1 MPTPSY
7 PDPRLPA
14 GTHSR
19 CSCWG
24 RQHPAGE
31 SAVVAGRWLTDS
43 VLLVGPPGIRLL
55 ALVKMPW
62 PIQTIAFQPPL
73 AAVLFQ
79 TPLADDLRTP
89 LHHGAPAPLHH
100 GAPPCSLPPLTG
112 PLAWGRFGPYP
123 AWGCF
128 GPYPAYAAA
137 ETPRPHGGFQVRCKE
152 PCCKE
157 PCCKEPRCNGLLQ
170 RAVATLSLPPPV
182 SVTPFPSPR
191 PSPVFYVAG

>member
-19 CSCWG
+19 CSRWG

-31 SAVVAGRWLTDS
+31 SAVVAGRWLADS

-55 ALVKMPW
+55 ALLKMPW
-62 PIQTIAFQPPL
+62 PIQTRAFQPPL

-79 TPLADDLRTP
+79 TPLTDDLRTP
-89 LHHGAPAPLHH
+89 LHHEAPA
-100 GAPPCSLPPLTG
+100 CSWPPLTG
-112 PLAWGRFGPYP
+112 PLAWGRFGPYL
-123 AWGCF
+123 AWGRF

-157 PCCKEPRCNGLLQ
+157 PRCNGLLQ
-170 RAVATLSLPPPV
+170 RCPCPHL
-182 SVTPFPSPR
+182 FPSPR
-191 PSPVFYVAG
+191 FRHPDHLRFFMSPGDSLRSSPLFRNSLL